1 MPVDPV
7 MYPGCLTEA
16 QRLAQPEHHCEMGQQ
31 GTHVQKTRKA
41 LAIVAISIG
50 IIAKDIGT

>member
-1 MPVDPV
+1 